1 MQAKGRTPAR
11 PHWQAVLATRL
22 LGKGASDH
30 AVVWS
35 PDVTASSQ
43 KHPGPGVLEG
53 LPVQA
58 SWRAF
63 QSCVPVQ
70 HRSGACPGKLLCVC
84 IRVGWTDFGMFL
96 KQNTILH
103 PERGDNCHSYLR
115 KGRGGENSV
124 TGYPLYISHQV
135 QN

>member
-1 MQAKGRTPAR
+1 MLLFGALMSQPQARSIQG
-11 PHWQAVLATRL
+11 
-22 LGKGASDH
+22 
-30 AVVWS
+30 
-35 PDVTASSQ
+35 
-43 KHPGPGVLEG
+43 
-53 LPVQA
+53 QA